1 MKTIKLYWHWIVAAI
16 IGLVGILTITQTQR
30 TNRKL
35 KKTAKK
41 IGDNKQQFDELQG
54 KTIILDEQ
62 SDLLVTAIDEQKTKI
77 EQLESEPIKVE
88 PTTAK
93 NAKQN
98 ILNKQA
104 ELKAE
109 HDSKN
114 YQRQRANEYPD
125 LKEYLDGIVK
135 GDDAQIQKY
144 INDCLAVKAK
154 YPKN

>member
-16 IGLVGILTITQTQR
+16 IGLIGILTITQTQR
-30 TNRKL
+30 TTRKL

-62 SDLLVTAIDEQKTKI
+62 SDLLVTAIDKQKTKI

-98 ILNKQA
+98 ILNKIRNN
-104 ELKAE
+104 K
-109 HDSKN
+109 KN
-114 YQRQRANEYPD
+114 S
-125 LKEYLDGIVK
+125 I
-135 GDDAQIQKY
+135 
-144 INDCLAVKAK
+144 
-154 YPKN
+154 

>member
-1 MKTIKLYWHWIVAAI
+1 M
-16 IGLVGILTITQTQR
+16 
-30 TNRKL
+30 

-62 SDLLVTAIDEQKTKI
+62 SDLLVTAIDKQKTKI

-98 ILNKQA
+98 ILNKIRNN
-104 ELKAE
+104 K
-109 HDSKN
+109 KN
-114 YQRQRANEYPD
+114 S
-125 LKEYLDGIVK
+125 I
-135 GDDAQIQKY
+135 
-144 INDCLAVKAK
+144 
-154 YPKN
+154 